1 MALCSCCLL
10 GVVSL
15 MAGWT
20 TGLPMSPGH
29 GANQSATPPP
39 SYTTYATTGSCTEV
53 FQYYSTKAP
62 EFYITTYAAPSH
74 YTDGL
79 KYNSAPSYYT
89 I

>member
-1 MALCSCCLL
+1 MVLCSCCLL
-10 GVVSL
+10 GAVSL

-20 TGLPMSPGH
+20 TGVPMSSEH
-29 GANQSATPPP
+29 GAIQSATLPH

-53 FQYYSTKAP
+53 FQYYTIKAP

-74 YTDGL
+74 YTDAL